1 MVFTCTDHAGH
12 WPVGVASV
20 VIADSEAEAHRLL
33 DAELTRRGLKPGHYT
48 LKHLSL
54 IEPRAVVLCDGDY

>member
-1 MVFTCTDHAGH
+1 L
-12 WPVGVASV
+12 
-20 VIADSEAEAHRLL
+20 EAEAHRLL